1 MITDCDEDLETI
13 VSIAG
18 DYTNHECTL
27 VINEVTAQDAG
38 TWVCDMEE
46 YKFGDWVS
54 GTKHTSSI
62 MATITEDENKPEEI
76 INDDEEHEKNPEEII
91 DDDDDNV
98 EHHEETPV
106 EEEVGVI
113 NANGTDFHDVIS
125 NFTSILDTTFGMVRL
140 NQENTIDVNTAV
152 KQGDSNEI
160 IGRVVERVF

>member
-1 MITDCDEDLETI
+1 MITDCDEDLETR

-27 VINEVTAQDAG
+27 VINEVTVQDAG

-54 GTKHTSSI
+54 GNKHTSSI

-76 INDDEEHEKNPEEII
+76 IKDDEEDEENPEEII
-91 DDDDDNV
+91 DGDDDNI

-106 EEEVGVI
+106 EEEVDVI

-140 NQENTIDVNTAV
+140 NQENTIDVDTAV
-152 KQGDSNEI
+152 KQGVSNEI
-160 IGRVVERVF
+160 IGRVVDRVF